1 MNFKDVLKAI
11 NSVPE
16 TEIRKPI
23 LIARSDWEEKYFK
36 KYYPGVEV
44 IRAPQRIKE
53 FDKWVTQQKN

>member
-53 FDKWVTQQKN
+53 FDK